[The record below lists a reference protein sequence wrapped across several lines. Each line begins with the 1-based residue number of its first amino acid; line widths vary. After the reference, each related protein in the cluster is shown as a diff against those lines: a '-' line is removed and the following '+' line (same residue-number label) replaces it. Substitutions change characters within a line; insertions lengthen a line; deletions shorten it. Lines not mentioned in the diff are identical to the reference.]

1 LKSRNEE
8 LLLELNFYQTKLIA
22 KDRELNNCREK
33 LAQQNAEVVIDIDN
47 HIVLI
52 SAANF
57 AQRNS

>member
-1 LKSRNEE
+1 
-8 LLLELNFYQTKLIA
+8 LLLEVNFYQTKLIA

-47 HIVLI
+47 CIVLI